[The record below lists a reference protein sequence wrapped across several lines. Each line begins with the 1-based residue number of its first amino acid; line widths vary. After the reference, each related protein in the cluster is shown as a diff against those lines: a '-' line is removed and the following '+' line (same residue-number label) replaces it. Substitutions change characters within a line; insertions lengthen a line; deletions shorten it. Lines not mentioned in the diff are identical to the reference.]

1 MIHTKKRSK
10 NRKKKQHRRNLKK
23 TKRPLGT
30 IAKRFLSI
38 TLGNFL
44 FCNRYLLA
52 SHICAKQ
59 LTWKGFTCRWLL
71 LAYLISNLVP
81 FSPPSYQK
89 IYLKYHPLH
98 PKKTPKT
105 MFYANF
111 ICFMVKFDL
120 ESGEHVWE
128 SGSNFMLFDGKV
140 GDTRQLLLINC
151 IFIWFNY
158 RNVRVNVQKKSQN
171 VEVNLSNSEAG
182 KQAQGDF
189 CVGVLKNEILTAKCV
204 SCVLFF

>member
-10 NRKKKQHRRNLKK
+10 NRKKKQHGRNLKK

-59 LTWKGFTCRWLL
+59 LTWKGFTCQWLL

-89 IYLKYHPLH
+89 IYLKYHLLH
-98 PKKTPKT
+98 PKKHLKP
-105 MFYANF
+105 
-111 ICFMVKFDL
+111 CFMRILFVLWWNLTWKV
-120 ESGEHVWE
+120 ESMFGNQEVTLCYLMGKWVTLGNY
-128 SGSNFMLFDGKV
+128 SLSIVFLFDSITEMCESTYKRKV
-140 GDTRQLLLINC
+140 KMSRLIC
-151 IFIWFNY
+151 QTVRLVSRHREIF
-158 RNVRVNVQKKSQN
+158 
-171 VEVNLSNSEAG
+171 
-182 KQAQGDF
+182 
-189 CVGVLKNEILTAKCV
+189 VLGFSKMKY
-204 SCVLFF
+204 

>member
-98 PKKTPKT
+98 PKKHLKP
-105 MFYANF
+105 
-111 ICFMVKFDL
+111 CFMRILFVLWWNLTWKV
-120 ESGEHVWE
+120 ESMFGNQEVTLCYLMGKWVTLGNY
-128 SGSNFMLFDGKV
+128 SLSIVFLFDSITEMCESTYKRKV
-140 GDTRQLLLINC
+140 KMSRLIC
-151 IFIWFNY
+151 QTVRLVSRHREIF
-158 RNVRVNVQKKSQN
+158 
-171 VEVNLSNSEAG
+171 
-182 KQAQGDF
+182 
-189 CVGVLKNEILTAKCV
+189 VLGFSKMKY
-204 SCVLFF
+204 